1 MYRRFSVDELENIS
15 KKIENE
21 KRIKVLEAELAKL
34 EPKVKETNEPEAT
47 GNPEVH

>member
-34 EPKVKETNEPEAT
+34 EKRNEPKPEAT
-47 GNPEVH
+47 SNPEVH